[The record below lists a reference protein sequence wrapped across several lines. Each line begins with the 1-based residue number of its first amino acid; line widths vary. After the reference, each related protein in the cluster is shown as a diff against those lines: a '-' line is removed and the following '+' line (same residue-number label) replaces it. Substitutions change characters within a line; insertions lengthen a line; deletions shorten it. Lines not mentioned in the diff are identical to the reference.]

1 MFIFNLLLFLIA
13 LSLLIFIHEFGHF
26 LFAKLFNVYCMEF
39 SLGMGPAIFSKK
51 FKKDPE
57 TAYSLRC
64 LPIGGYVAM
73 AGEIEGDEK
82 EKELDIPYE
91 RTINGVNAWK
101 RAIITVAGVTFN
113 FIFAI
118 ILIAIYIFGSGISSN
133 DNRIEIAPNSIAY
146 KAGIRSSDKIVSVSS
161 NIVKE
166 NGIETYSSCVDEVC
180 NITTINQL
188 VEIVND
194 KMPNKEG
201 TTQEIVV
208 NYYHGKELKTATLT
222 RSYDSETESA
232 QILGLST
239 YLVTPGFF
247 EGLKLTFKT
256 FGEIIVLMFQAIGS
270 LFTKDGFNQVG
281 GPVQVYSV
289 SAQMASQGI
298 LSYIWFLAIIS
309 VNLGF
314 FNLLPIPGLDGARF
328 YLSIGE
334 AITKKKF
341 NTKIETYINMVGM
354 FFLFGLMIVV
364 TFKDIFM
371 LF

>member
-26 LFAKLFNVYCMEF
+26 LFAKIFNVYCMEF

-57 TAYSLRC
+57 TLYSLRS

-82 EKELDIPYE
+82 EKELNIPYE
-91 RTINGVNAWK
+91 RTINGIKAWK
-101 RAIITVAGVTFN
+101 RAIVVVAGVTFN
-113 FIFAI
+113 FIFAL
-118 ILIAIYIFGSGISSN
+118 ILITIYIFATGVNSN
-133 DNRIEIAPNSIAY
+133 DNRVTIQENSIAY
-146 KAGIRSSDKIVSVSS
+146 NAGLRSGDKIVSVTS

-166 NGIETYSSCVDEVC
+166 GETIVYSSCIDQTCPISKISE
-180 NITTINQL
+180 L
-188 VEIVND
+188 VEIVN
-194 KMPNKEG
+194 KQTPNSENK
-201 TTQEIVV
+201 TQEITI
-208 NYYHGKELKTATLT
+208 NYYHNNQLLEKTIT
-222 RSYDSETESA
+222 RNYDSKNESA
-232 QILGLST
+232 QVIGLSN
-239 YLVTPGFF
+239 YLVTPSFF
-247 EGLKLTFKT
+247 QGINLTFKT

-270 LFTKDGFNQVG
+270 LFTKEGFSQVG
-281 GPVQVYSV
+281 GPIQVYSV
-289 SAQMASQGI
+289 SAQMASEGV

-334 AITKKKF
+334 TITKKKF
-341 NTKIETYINMVGM
+341 NPKIESYINMIGL

-364 TFKDIFM
+364 TIKDVFM

>member
-26 LFAKLFNVYCMEF
+26 IFAKIFNVYCMEF

-57 TAYSLRC
+57 TLYSLRS

-82 EKELDIPYE
+82 EKELNIPHE
-91 RTINGVNAWK
+91 RTINGIKAWK
-101 RAIITVAGVTFN
+101 RAIIVVAGVTFN

-118 ILIAIYIFGSGISSN
+118 ILIAIYIFASGVSSN
-133 DNRIEIAPNSIAY
+133 DNRITIQDNSIAY
-146 KAGIRSSDKIVSVSS
+146 NVGLRTGDKIVSVTS
-161 NIVKE
+161 NVIKE
-166 NGIETYSSCVDEVC
+166 GETIIYSSCIDQVC
-180 NITTINQL
+180 PISKITEL
-188 VEIVND
+188 VEIAN
-194 KMPNKEG
+194 KKTPNSENK
-201 TTQEIVV
+201 TQII
-208 NYYHGKELKTATLT
+208 NISYYHNNELLEKTII
-222 RSYDSETESA
+222 RGYDSETESA
-232 QILGLST
+232 QIIGLSN
-239 YLVTPGFF
+239 YLITPNFF
-247 EGLKLTFKT
+247 EGISLTFKT

-270 LFTKDGFNQVG
+270 LFTKDGFSQVG

-289 SAQMASQGI
+289 SAEMASEGV

-334 AITKKKF
+334 TITNKKF
-341 NTKIETYINMVGM
+341 NPKIESYINTIGI
-354 FFLFGLMIVV
+354 FFLLGLMIVI
-364 TFKDIFM
+364 TIKDVFM

>member
-26 LFAKLFNVYCMEF
+26 LFAKLFKVYCMEF

-57 TAYSLRC
+57 TTYSLRC

-73 AGEIEGDEK
+73 AGEIDGDEK
-82 EKELDIPYE
+82 EKELNIPYE
-91 RTINGVNAWK
+91 RTINGIKAWK
-101 RAIITVAGVTFN
+101 RAIVVVAGVTFN
-113 FIFAI
+113 FIFAL
-118 ILIAIYIFGSGISSN
+118 ILIAIYIFASGINSN
-133 DNRIEIAPNSIAY
+133 DNRINIQNESIAY
-146 KAGIRSSDKIVSVSS
+146 EAGLRSGDKIHAVTS
-161 NIVKE
+161 NIVK
-166 NGIETYSSCVDEVC
+166 NNT
-180 NITTINQL
+180 TTIYASCLEETCPISTINEL
-188 VEIVND
+188 VSIVN
-194 KMPNKEG
+194 KQAPNQENL
-201 TTQEIVV
+201 TQEITIS
-208 NYYHGKELKTATLT
+208 YYHNNELKTATLT
-222 RSYDSETESA
+222 RTYDNETEAA
-232 QILGLST
+232 QILGVSA
-239 YLVTPGFF
+239 YLVTPNFF
-247 EGLKLTFKT
+247 EGIGLTFKT

-270 LFTKDGFNQVG
+270 LFTKEGFNQVG
-281 GPVQVYSV
+281 GPVQVYTV
-289 SAQMASQGI
+289 SAQMASEGF

-334 AITKKKF
+334 AITNKKF
-341 NTKIETYINMVGM
+341 NTKVESYINLIGM